1 MHCNFT
7 LLFLLVTS
15 VLYSQNSNNNTLSE
29 LIANANVYRLAGE
42 KDSSKYQE
50 LAEKL
55 EALLK
60 ERPAIAQERTQKQ
73 MVKQYLK
80 YFPSFECTYEVLEP
94 KEELITTKG
103 FNSPLN
109 ISFQC
114 DHETLEAD
122 YQVTLG
128 VSEEMR
134 FKNDEEYI
142 DLDNNQKKS
151 FISTVKITRAN
162 ENKDQ
167 NKIRF
172 IFKYRAHRFNDILL
186 KYFEFSNL
194 NTIKVPNEFYKLK
207 AEPVK
212 SKRKRKKKK
221 SIEPRSSL
229 E

>member
-1 MHCNFT
+1 MHRNFI
-7 LLFLLVTS
+7 LLFLLVIS
-15 VLYSQNSNNNTLSE
+15 ISYSQNSNNTLSE
-29 LIANANVYRLAGE
+29 LITHANVYRLAGE

-60 ERPAIAQERTQKQ
+60 EKPAIAQERTQRE
-73 MVKQYLK
+73 MIKQYLK

-94 KEELITTKG
+94 KEELTTTRG

-114 DHETLEAD
+114 NHETLEAD
-122 YQVTLG
+122 YQITLG
-128 VSEEMR
+128 VFEEMR

-142 DLDNNQKKS
+142 DLDNNQEKS

-162 ENKDQ
+162 ENKDK

-186 KYFEFSNL
+186 KYFELSNL
-194 NTIKVPNEFYKLK
+194 NTIKVPNEFYTLK
-207 AEPVK
+207 AKPVK
-212 SKRKRKKKK
+212 PKKKKKK
-221 SIEPRSSL
+221 SIKPRSSV

>member
-1 MHCNFT
+1 MRRNLI

-15 VLYSQNSNNNTLSE
+15 ISYSQNSNNSLSE
-29 LIANANVYRLAGE
+29 LITNANVYRLAGE

-55 EALLK
+55 EALLQ
-60 ERPAIAQERTQKQ
+60 ERPAIAQERTQRK
-73 MVKQYLK
+73 MVKQYLR
-80 YFPSFECTYEVLEP
+80 YFPSFECTHEVLEP
-94 KEELITTKG
+94 KEELTTTRG
-103 FNSPLN
+103 FNSPLK

-122 YQVTLG
+122 YQITLG

-142 DLDNNQKKS
+142 DLDNNQEKS
-151 FISTVKITRAN
+151 FISTVKITRVN

-194 NTIKVPNEFYKLK
+194 NTIKVANEFYTLK

-212 SKRKRKKKK
+212 SKRKKKK
-221 SIEPRSSL
+221 SIKPRSSV

>member
-1 MHCNFT
+1 MHRDFI

-15 VLYSQNSNNNTLSE
+15 ISYSQNSNNNTLSE
-29 LIANANVYRLAGE
+29 LITNANVYRLAGE

-60 ERPAIAQERTQKQ
+60 EKPAIAQERTQRQ
-73 MVKQYLK
+73 MVKQYLR

-94 KEELITTKG
+94 KEELTTIKG

-122 YQVTLG
+122 YQITLG

-142 DLDNNQKKS
+142 DLNNNQEKS

-167 NKIRF
+167 NKIQF
-172 IFKYRAHRFNDILL
+172 ILKYRAHRFNDILL

-194 NTIKVPNEFYKLK
+194 NTIKVPNEFYTLK
-207 AEPVK
+207 AKPVK
-212 SKRKRKKKK
+212 PKRKKKK
-221 SIEPRSSL
+221 AIEPRSSV

>member
-1 MHCNFT
+1 MRRNFI
-7 LLFLLVTS
+7 LLFLLVIS
-15 VLYSQNSNNNTLSE
+15 ISYSQNSNNTLSE
-29 LIANANVYRLAGE
+29 LIIHANVYRLAGE
-42 KDSSKYQE
+42 KDPSKYQE

-60 ERPAIAQERTQKQ
+60 EKPAIAQERTQRQ
-73 MVKQYLK
+73 MIKQYLK

-94 KEELITTKG
+94 KEELTTTKG

-114 DHETLEAD
+114 NHETLEAD
-122 YQVTLG
+122 YQITLG
-128 VSEEMR
+128 VFEEMR

-142 DLDNNQKKS
+142 DLDNNQEKS
-151 FISTVKITRAN
+151 FTSTVKITRAN
-162 ENKDQ
+162 ENKDK

-186 KYFEFSNL
+186 KYFELSNL
-194 NTIKVPNEFYKLK
+194 NTIKVANEFYTLK

-212 SKRKRKKKK
+212 SKINKEEK
-221 SIEPRSSL
+221 IE
-229 E
+229 

>member
-1 MHCNFT
+1 
-7 LLFLLVTS
+7 
-15 VLYSQNSNNNTLSE
+15 
-29 LIANANVYRLAGE
+29 
-42 KDSSKYQE
+42 
-50 LAEKL
+50 
-55 EALLK
+55 
-60 ERPAIAQERTQKQ
+60 

-94 KEELITTKG
+94 KEELTTTKG
-103 FNSPLN
+103 FNSPLK

-114 DHETLEAD
+114 NHETLEAD
-122 YQVTLG
+122 YQITLG

-142 DLDNNQKKS
+142 DLDNNQENS

-172 IFKYRAHRFNDILL
+172 IFKYRAYKFNDILL

-194 NTIKVPNEFYKLK
+194 NTIKVANEFYTLK

-212 SKRKRKKKK
+212 SKSKRKKKK
-221 SIEPRSSL
+221 AIKPRSGV

>member
-1 MHCNFT
+1 MHRNFI

-15 VLYSQNSNNNTLSE
+15 ISYSQNSNNTLSE
-29 LIANANVYRLAGE
+29 LITNANVYRLAGE

-60 ERPAIAQERTQKQ
+60 EKPAIAQERAQREI
-73 MVKQYLK
+73 VKQYLK

-94 KEELITTKG
+94 KEELTTTRG
-103 FNSPLN
+103 FNRPLN

-122 YQVTLG
+122 YQITLG
-128 VSEEMR
+128 VSEKMR

-142 DLDNNQKKS
+142 DLNNNQENS

-186 KYFEFSNL
+186 KYFELSNL
-194 NTIKVPNEFYKLK
+194 NTIKVANEFYTLK
-207 AEPVK
+207 AAPVK
-212 SKRKRKKKK
+212 SKSKRKKKK
-221 SIEPRSSL
+221 AIEPRSSI

>member
-1 MHCNFT
+1 MRRNFI
-7 LLFLLVTS
+7 LLFLLVIS
-15 VLYSQNSNNNTLSE
+15 ISYSQNSNNSTLSE
-29 LIANANVYRLAGE
+29 LITHANVYRLAGE

-55 EALLK
+55 ETLLK
-60 ERPAIAQERTQKQ
+60 EKPAIAQERTQRE

-94 KEELITTKG
+94 KEELTTTKG
-103 FNSPLN
+103 FNTPLK
-109 ISFQC
+109 IAFQC

-122 YQVTLG
+122 YQITLG
-128 VSEEMR
+128 VFEEMR

-142 DLDNNQKKS
+142 DLDNNQEKS

-194 NTIKVPNEFYKLK
+194 NTIKVLNEFYTLK
-207 AEPVK
+207 AKPVK
-212 SKRKRKKKK
+212 PKIKRKKKK
-221 SIEPRSSL
+221 SIEP
-229 E
+229 